1 MVTSLAIVVGD
12 THLAE
17 RTWANR
23 RTLTGDS
30 FNSFL
35 QATTEAIRRRLPM
48 VLLGDIFDAKNL
60 SSGVLQFFC
69 DHMDKLQ
76 EQGIPVYYVQGNHDC
91 VTPPWPA
98 VHKWPIHING
108 TVIRLGVLSGLQ
120 CECYG
125 LDYFPIARYVA
136 ELSRIPETA
145 KVLFTHQAWADF
157 GKMGSSD
164 AAMAQM
170 LPRGIT
176 VATGDLHIAMYSR
189 GTAANG
195 DGVLLMSPGATC
207 MQAINEPQQHF
218 IYEMRLQDDGVVS
231 FDPIPL
237 HTRLV
242 YEFRCTTQTEFD
254 AAVMQIAGL
263 PKASSSADT
272 WIHSIDT
279 PIVRIKYPISVSED
293 SYVRLVSA
301 ATKSGSHL
309 FTDPQLE
316 AVTQSTLSVE
326 DVHTERMSTLSDAIQ
341 LLEAEPQEVRDL
353 AARML
358 DKADNVL
365 GFLSEFQKE
374 YVQGA
379 V

>member
-48 VLLGDIFDAKNL
+48 ILLGDIFDAKSL

-69 DHMDKLQ
+69 DQMDKLQ
-76 EQGIPVYYVQGNHDC
+76 EQDIPVYYVQGNHDC

-98 VHKWPIHING
+98 VHKWPVHINAMI
-108 TVIRLGVLSGLQ
+108 IRLGPPIGPQ

-125 LDYFPIARYVA
+125 LDYFPVTRYAA

-189 GTAANG
+189 GPAANG
-195 DGVLLMSPGATC
+195 ESVLLMSPGATC
-207 MQAINEPQQHF
+207 MQAINEPQQHC
-218 IYEMRLQDDGVVS
+218 IYEMRLQSDGGIS

-237 HTRLV
+237 WTRLV
-242 YEFRCTTQTEFD
+242 YEFVCKTQTEFD
-254 AAVMQIAGL
+254 AAVLQIAGL
-263 PKASSSADT
+263 PKSSIPADT
-272 WIHSIDT
+272 VLYAIDT

-293 SYVRLVSA
+293 SYVRLVTA

-316 AVTQSTLSVE
+316 EAPQSTISVE
-326 DVHTERMSTLSDAIQ
+326 DVHTERMSTLRDAIQ
-341 LLEAEPQEVRDL
+341 LLDAESQDVRDL

-358 DKADNVL
+358 DQADNVL
-365 GFLSEFQKE
+365 GFLSDFQKE
-374 YVQGA
+374 YAQGA

>member
-108 TVIRLGVLSGLQ
+108 TVIRLGALSGLQ

-242 YEFRCTTQTEFD
+242 YEFRCTTQAEFD

-341 LLEAEPQEVRDL
+341 LLDAEPQEVRDL

>member
-69 DHMDKLQ
+69 DQMDKLQ

-91 VTPPWPA
+91 VLPPWPA

-108 TVIRLGVLSGLQ
+108 TVIRLGVLASLQ

-125 LDYFPIARYVA
+125 LDYFPVARYAA

-164 AAMAQM
+164 AAMSQM

-176 VATGDLHIAMYSR
+176 VVTGDLHIAMYSR

-237 HTRLV
+237 CTRLV
-242 YEFRCTTQTEFD
+242 HEFRCTTQAEFD

-263 PKASSSADT
+263 PKAASVADT
-272 WIHSIDT
+272 WLYAIDT

-293 SYVRLVSA
+293 SYVRLVAA

-316 AVTQSTLSVE
+316 DVTQSTLSVE
-326 DVHTERMSTLSDAIQ
+326 DVHTERMSTLSDAIN

-358 DKADNVL
+358 DQADNVL
-365 GFLSEFQKE
+365 GFLTEFQKE
-374 YVQGA
+374 YAQGA

>member
-1 MVTSLAIVVGD
+1 MI
-12 THLAE
+12 
-17 RTWANR
+17 
-23 RTLTGDS
+23 
-30 FNSFL
+30 
-35 QATTEAIRRRLPM
+35 
-48 VLLGDIFDAKNL
+48 LLGDIFDAKNL

-69 DHMDKLQ
+69 DQMDKLQ
-76 EQGIPVYYVQGNHDC
+76 EQRIPVYYVQGNHDC

-108 TVIRLGVLSGLQ
+108 TAIRLGVLSGLQ

-125 LDYFPIARYVA
+125 LDYFPIARYSA
-136 ELSRIPETA
+136 ELSRVPETA

-164 AAMAQM
+164 AAMSQM
-170 LPRGIT
+170 LPRGVT

-195 DGVLLMSPGATC
+195 ESVLLMSPGATC

-218 IYEMRLQDDGVVS
+218 IYEMQMQPDGAVS

-237 HTRLV
+237 WTRLV
-242 YEFRCTTQTEFD
+242 YEFVCETQAEFD
-254 AAVMQIAGL
+254 AAVLQIAGL
-263 PKASSSADT
+263 PKSEIPSDT
-272 WIHSIDT
+272 VLYAIDT

-293 SYVRLVSA
+293 SYVRLVTA
-301 ATKSGSHL
+301 ASKSGSHL
-309 FTDPQLE
+309 FTDPQL
-316 AVTQSTLSVE
+316 AAAQQSMISVE
-326 DVHTERMSTLSDAIQ
+326 DVHTERMSTLRDAIQ
-341 LLEAEPQEVRDL
+341 LLDAEPQEVRDL
-353 AARML
+353 AVRML
-358 DKADNVL
+358 DQADNVL

-374 YVQGA
+374 YAQGA

>member
-1 MVTSLAIVVGD
+1 MVTGLAIVVGD

-23 RTLTGDS
+23 RTLTDDS

-35 QATTEAIRRRLPM
+35 QATVEAIRRRLPM

-69 DHMDKLQ
+69 EQMDKLQ

-91 VTPPWPA
+91 VTPPWPS
-98 VHKWPIHING
+98 VHKWPIHISG
-108 TVIRLGVLSGLQ
+108 SVVRLGVLSGLQ

-125 LDYFPIARYVA
+125 LDYFPLARYAV

-164 AAMAQM
+164 AAMSQM

-195 DGVLLMSPGATC
+195 EGVLLMSPGATC

-218 IYEMRLQDDGVVS
+218 IYEMQMQPDGVIN

-242 YEFRCTTQTEFD
+242 YEFRCTTQAEFD

-263 PKASSSADT
+263 PKASSDSGT
-272 WIHSIDT
+272 WLHPIDT

-293 SYVRLVSA
+293 SYVRLTTASA
-301 ATKSGSHL
+301 KSGAHL

-316 AVTQSTLSVE
+316 EAPQSTICVE

-341 LLEAEPQEVRDL
+341 LLDAESQEVRDL
-353 AARML
+353 ASRML
-358 DKADNVL
+358 DHADNVL

>member
-1 MVTSLAIVVGD
+1 MVASLAIVVGD

-23 RTLTGDS
+23 RTLTDDS

-35 QATTEAIRRRLPM
+35 QATTEAIRRRLP
-48 VLLGDIFDAKNL
+48 VILLGDIFDAKNL

-69 DHMDKLQ
+69 DQMDKLQ
-76 EQGIPVYYVQGNHDC
+76 EQQIPVYYVQGNHDC

-98 VHKWPIHING
+98 VHKWPMHING
-108 TVIRLGVLSGLQ
+108 TVLRLGALPGLQ

-125 LDYFPIARYVA
+125 LDYFPIARYAA

-164 AAMAQM
+164 AAMSQM

-176 VATGDLHIAMYSR
+176 VATGDLHIAMYGR

-195 DGVLLMSPGATC
+195 ESVLLMSPGATC

-218 IYEMRLQDDGVVS
+218 IYEMQMQPDGVIS

-242 YEFRCTTQTEFD
+242 YEYRCTTQAEFD
-254 AAVMQIAGL
+254 AAVLQIAGL
-263 PKASSSADT
+263 TKGSSSADP
-272 WIHSIDT
+272 WLHPVAT

-293 SYVRLVSA
+293 SYVRLVTA
-301 ATKSGSHL
+301 AAKSGSHL

-316 AVTQSTLSVE
+316 EVPQSTIGVE
-326 DVHTERMSTLSDAIQ
+326 DVHTERMSTLRDAIQ
-341 LLEAEPQEVRDL
+341 LLDAETQEVRDL

-358 DKADNVL
+358 DQSDNVL
-365 GFLSEFQKE
+365 GFLSDFQKE
-374 YVQGA
+374 YAQGA

>member
-1 MVTSLAIVVGD
+1 MTTSLAIVVGD

-17 RTWANR
+17 RTWAGR

-69 DHMDKLQ
+69 DQMDKLQ
-76 EQGIPVYYVQGNHDC
+76 EQHIPVYYVQGNHDC
-91 VTPPWPA
+91 VTPPWPS
-98 VHKWPIHING
+98 VHKWPIHINA
-108 TVIRLGVLSGLQ
+108 TIVRLGPASGPQ

-125 LDYFPIARYVA
+125 LDYFPVGRYAA

-164 AAMAQM
+164 AAMSQM

-176 VATGDLHIAMYSR
+176 VATGDLHIAIYSH

-195 DGVLLMSPGATC
+195 DSVLLMSPGATC

-218 IYEMRLQDDGVVS
+218 VYEMRLQPDGVVS

-237 HTRLV
+237 WTRLV
-242 YEFRCTTQTEFD
+242 YEFVCTSQEEFD
-254 AAVMQIAGL
+254 AAVLRIAGL
-263 PKASSSADT
+263 PKSAIATDT
-272 WIHSIDT
+272 TLYAIDT
-279 PIVRIKYPISVSED
+279 PIVRVRYPISVNED
-293 SYVRLVSA
+293 SYVRLVA
-301 ATKSGSHL
+301 AAAKSGSHL

-316 AVTQSTLSVE
+316 ESPQSTISVE
-326 DVHTERMSTLSDAIQ
+326 DVHTERMSTLQDAIQ
-341 LLEAEPQEVRDL
+341 LLDAEKQEVRDL
-353 AARML
+353 ATRML
-358 DKADNVL
+358 PHADNVL

-374 YVQGA
+374 YAQGA

>member
-17 RTWANR
+17 RTWSGR

-69 DHMDKLQ
+69 DQMNKLQ
-76 EQGIPVYYVQGNHDC
+76 EQNIPVYYVQGNHDC

-98 VHKWPIHING
+98 VHKWPIHINAMC
-108 TVIRLGVLSGLQ
+108 VRLGTFPGQQ
-120 CECYG
+120 CDCYG
-125 LDYFPIARYVA
+125 LDYFPVARYAA
-136 ELSRIPETA
+136 ELARIPETA

-164 AAMAQM
+164 AAMSQM

-189 GTAANG
+189 GVAANG
-195 DGVLLMSPGATC
+195 DAVLLMSPGATC

-218 IYEMRLQDDGVVS
+218 IYEMKLQPDGVVS

-237 HTRLV
+237 WTRLV
-242 YEFRCTTQTEFD
+242 REFVCTSQAEFD
-254 AAVMQIAGL
+254 AAVLQIAGL
-263 PKASSSADT
+263 PKSIIPAGTVLYA
-272 WIHSIDT
+272 IDT
-279 PIVRIKYPISVSED
+279 PIVRVRYPISVSED
-293 SYVRLVSA
+293 SYVRLVA
-301 ATKSGSHL
+301 AAAKSGAHL

-316 AVTQSTLSVE
+316 DAPQSTVSVE
-326 DVHTERMSTLSDAIQ
+326 DVHTEKMSTLRDAIQ
-341 LLEAEPQEVRDL
+341 LFDAESQEVRDL
-353 AARML
+353 AVRML
-358 DKADNVL
+358 DQVDNVL

-374 YVQGA
+374 YAQGA

>member
-17 RTWANR
+17 RTWASR

-48 VLLGDIFDAKNL
+48 ILLGDIFDAKNL

-69 DHMDKLQ
+69 DQMDKLQ
-76 EQGIPVYYVQGNHDC
+76 EQRIPVYYVQGNHDC

-125 LDYFPIARYVA
+125 LDYFPIARYSA
-136 ELSRIPETA
+136 ELSRVPETA

-164 AAMAQM
+164 AAMSQM
-170 LPRGIT
+170 LPRGVT

-195 DGVLLMSPGATC
+195 ESVLLMSPGATC

-218 IYEMRLQDDGVVS
+218 IYEMQMQPDGAVS

-237 HTRLV
+237 WTRLV
-242 YEFRCTTQTEFD
+242 YEFVCETQAEFD
-254 AAVMQIAGL
+254 AAVLQIAGL
-263 PKASSSADT
+263 PKSEIPSDT
-272 WIHSIDT
+272 VFYAIDT

-293 SYVRLVSA
+293 SYVRLVTA
-301 ATKSGSHL
+301 AAKSGSHL
-309 FTDPQLE
+309 FTDPQL
-316 AVTQSTLSVE
+316 AAAQQSMISVE
-326 DVHTERMSTLSDAIQ
+326 DVHTERMSTLRDAIQ
-341 LLEAEPQEVRDL
+341 LLDAEPQEVRDL
-353 AARML
+353 AVSML
-358 DKADNVL
+358 DQADNVL
-365 GFLSEFQKE
+365 GFLLEFQKE
-374 YVQGA
+374 YAQGA